1 MTFLSQLMKRPKIR
15 IEPDDPEQPRRF
27 IDMTHELEADER
39 PDAMDRALERVIGKP
54 KSHPA
59 PASRP
64 KGR

>member
-1 MTFLSQLMKRPKIR
+1 MKKPKIQT
-15 IEPDDPEQPRRF
+15 EPDDPERSRRF
-27 IDMTHELEADER
+27 IDMAHELEADER
-39 PDAMDRALERVIGKP
+39 PAAMDRALERVIGKPKP